1 MMQRGPMLVRVI
13 VAALLIGGFATAP
26 ALSRNAPGQQAERR
40 YVVQPGDT
48 FRAIADRLGVA
59 MEDLGAI
66 NGVPPPYIVRIGQ
79 VLQVPLP
86 RRPEPAPYRP
96 QPAPS
101 RDALRPEPKQTLPR
115 PTNAPAKKPPFAP
128 AKRLAGAP
136 RLTWPTDGAVMSAF
150 GSALIG
156 RPNAPANR
164 GIDLSAYKG
173 MTVRAAAGGR
183 VIFAGHEPDRFGLLL
198 VIDLGGGWASAYGYL
213 GDLTVKEGQMV
224 RAGERI
230 ARVGAS
236 GEARRPTLHFELRQD
251 NVALD
256 PIPYL
261 PTRF

>member
-26 ALSRNAPGQQAERR
+26 APLRSAPGQQTVRH
-40 YVVQPGDT
+40 YLVQPGDT

-59 MEDLGAI
+59 MDDLGAI
-66 NGVPPPYIVRIGQ
+66 NGVPPPYVVRIGQ

-86 RRPEPAPYRP
+86 RPPEPAPYRP
-96 QPAPS
+96 ES
-101 RDALRPEPKQTLPR
+101 KQTLPKPTKSPVKR
-115 PTNAPAKKPPFAP
+115 PPLAP

-156 RPNAPANR
+156 KPNAPANR
-164 GIDLSAYKG
+164 GIDLGAYKG

-198 VIDLGGGWASAYGYL
+198 VIDHGGGWVSAYAYL

-236 GEARRPTLHFELRQD
+236 GEARRPTLHLELRKD
-251 NVALD
+251 NVPLD
-256 PIPYL
+256 PMPYL